1 MRHFKVALQPQPEGG
16 YFVQV
21 IGLPN
26 CFTEGDTKKEALEN
40 ARDVIALYLDYLK
53 DEGIDIS
60 KLGKPDILSVAV

>member
-1 MRHFKVALQPQPEGG
+1 MRRFKVALQPQPEGG

-40 ARDVIALYLDYLK
+40 ARDVISLHLSYLEE
-53 DEGIDIS
+53 EGVDVS
-60 KLGKPDILSVAV
+60 KLGKPDIVGVAV

>member
-1 MRHFKVALQPQPEGG
+1 MKQFKVALQPQPEGG

-40 ARDVIALYLDYLK
+40 AKDAISLFLDYLR
-53 DEGIDIS
+53 DEGVDVS
-60 KLGKPDILSVAV
+60 KLAKPDILTVAV